1 MVLSS
6 ASRYRSIKYS
16 WQNRHAPFLRPSIV
30 EACNTKYRT
39 ITSCFGEI
47 IDAAGTYSQWGF
59 NVLYLYLFNS
69 ITAHSSDYFCTFSDF
84 LDTEVGSGDT
94 LTYCSLIN

>member
-39 ITSCFGEI
+39 ITASFGVI
-47 IDAAGTYSQWGF
+47 TDAAGT
-59 NVLYLYLFNS
+59 
-69 ITAHSSDYFCTFSDF
+69 
-84 LDTEVGSGDT
+84 
-94 LTYCSLIN
+94 

>member
-1 MVLSS
+1 MSTVVTLRLMVFSS

-39 ITSCFGEI
+39 ITKCFGVPT
-47 IDAAGTYSQWGF
+47 DSAGT
-59 NVLYLYLFNS
+59 
-69 ITAHSSDYFCTFSDF
+69 
-84 LDTEVGSGDT
+84 
-94 LTYCSLIN
+94 